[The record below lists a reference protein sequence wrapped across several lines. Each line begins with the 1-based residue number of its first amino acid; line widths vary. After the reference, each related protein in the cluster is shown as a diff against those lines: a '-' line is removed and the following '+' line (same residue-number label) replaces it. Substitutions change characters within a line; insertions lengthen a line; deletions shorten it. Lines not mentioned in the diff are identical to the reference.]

1 MNGCLYLI
9 KQYLNTLAPS
19 ERKAADYLL
28 AHPSQAVNMGVQE
41 IAEKAHTSAAALIRL
56 SRRLGYSGYS
66 DLRMSLAR
74 EVFSSETE
82 GEEVPITTLAEHA
95 TVSSVVQTLV
105 EGTADT
111 IRGIQRVLSHTAVQ
125 DAVSMITRSS
135 RVVISGVGASGIVAT
150 DFQQKLARLGIYAVY
165 TSDPDMQVVL
175 ACSLTRDDLL
185 IAISYSGESESIL
198 KVAREARNNSAS
210 LLSITRIG
218 GNSLSRLSNTVLHV
232 PNNESLFREGAT
244 LSRINQLLVVD
255 ILFAMILMNTHD
267 ASSELLKRTWE
278 AVSHVGK
285 GTER

>member
-9 KQYLNTLAPS
+9 KQYLKNLAPS

-28 AHPSQAVNMGVQE
+28 ANPSQAVNMGVQE
-41 IAEKAHTSAAALIRL
+41 IAQKAQTSAAALIRL
-56 SRRLGYSGYS
+56 SRRLGYKGYS
-66 DLRMSLAR
+66 DLRMSLAQ

-82 GEEVPITTLAEHA
+82 GDDVPLTTLAEHA

-111 IRGIQRVLSHTAVQ
+111 IRGIQRVLSHEAIE
-125 DAVSMITRSS
+125 DAVRLVTNSS
-135 RVVISGVGASGIVAT
+135 RIVISGVGASGIVAT
-150 DFQQKLARLGIYAVY
+150 DLQQKLARLGIYAVY

-175 ACSLTRDDLL
+175 ACSLTQDDLV

-198 KVAREARNNSAS
+198 KVGREARKNCAS

-218 GNSLSRLSNTVLHV
+218 GNSLSRLSSTVLHV

-267 ASSELLKRTWE
+267 TSSELLKRTWE

-285 GTER
+285 GD